1 MIDLK
6 VECFNKAF
14 LEWMNLID
22 YLVQYIFLQ
31 ICGLTIFYC
40 VCLVLEPHSRRAA
53 NQGTNEGGPTVPR
66 QVCQSRA
73 PITQLHQ
80 VEESRL
86 FAQEGAS

>member
-1 MIDLK
+1 MIDIK
-6 VECFNKAF
+6 IECFNKAF
-14 LEWMNLID
+14 LESMHLNK
-22 YLVQYIFLQ
+22 YLVEYKFRQ

-40 VCLVLEPHSRRAA
+40 VCLVLKPDSGRAA
-53 NQGTNEGGPTVPR
+53 NQGTNEGRPTVPW

-86 FAQEGAS
+86 FAQEGAC